1 MSIMRSGD
9 LALQSI
15 SPGEMRRREKG
26 NRIEG
31 KRSSTKDGLK
41 SERRVRI
48 MKAKRKSTEG

>member
-1 MSIMRSGD
+1 M
-9 LALQSI
+9 ALQSI